1 MSTLSLTRT
10 FSEAHAMIPET
21 PKAIYKAMNEDAKT
35 GPLAKPLMLARVIAI
50 TTAMVGAIPT
60 VTTLYQSWSHGVP
73 YSEVSHR
80 VAQYDLWEKN
90 FECKIEYR
98 TLNTGQGARIDVG
111 ACPKSGDVAL
121 KITAPNGKS
130 AYEWIAYD
138 KLHKASVVS
147 GLMSYIVS
155 SAEAAE
161 PIARP
166 ASTAAIPAATP
177 ATAPVQIAQA
187 AAPGGTAAGMQVV
200 CQAKADKSKI
210 VRIVNEGGKC
220 FRENFSPYQGTVDKR
235 EEVPCNTQCTAG
247 KS

>member
-1 MSTLSLTRT
+1 MYQAL
-10 FSEAHAMIPET
+10 
-21 PKAIYKAMNEDAKT
+21 NEDAKS

-50 TTAMVGAIPT
+50 ATAIVGAIPT
-60 VTTLYQSWSHGVP
+60 GHTLYQSWSHGVP

-90 FECKIEYR
+90 FECKIDYR

-130 AYEWIAYD
+130 AYEWIAYN
-138 KLHKASVVS
+138 KLHKASAVS

-161 PIARP
+161 PVARP
-166 ASTAAIPAATP
+166 AVASPAAP
-177 ATAPVQIAQA
+177 ATSATQQLAQA
-187 AAPGGTAAGMQVV
+187 AAPAGTAAGMQVV

-210 VRIVNEGGKC
+210 IRVVNEGGKC
-220 FRENFSPYQGTVDKR
+220 YRENFSPYQGTVEKR
-235 EEVPCNTQCTAG
+235 EEVPCNTQCTPG